1 MRFDVVLSEL
11 HLFKSRSQARDA
23 IDAGEALLNGAR
35 VKPSHM
41 VKAGDRVTLASERGD
56 REIEI
61 LELPRG
67 SVSKKAA
74 KDLIREA

>member
-11 HLFKSRSQARDA
+11 HLFKSRSQARAA
-23 IDAGEALLNGAR
+23 IEDGEALLNGVR
-35 VKPSHM
+35 VKPSHV
-41 VKAGDRVTLASERGD
+41 VKAGDRVTLPSTQGD

-74 KDLIREA
+74 KELIRET